1 MTDLAVAHH
10 ELRPLMFPI
19 AYRMLG
25 SVAEAED
32 IVQEAFLRIHKAVDA
47 GEVLEVPEAYATTVT
62 TRLAIDTLRSARIK
76 RETYPGS
83 WLPEP
88 ILDDDTDPAHRLEL
102 DDTVS
107 TAFLVVLERLS
118 PVERAVFLLRE
129 VFGYGYDEIAEV
141 VQKTEANCR
150 QLLARAKSHLD
161 DERPRFD
168 PSPEHRAELAAR
180 FFAALHDGDVKGL
193 ERLLADDV
201 MFYADGGGKVPA
213 IAKPLRG
220 VLRVGRFLLGLMRIR
235 ARATGRLIPVEAN
248 GHPAARLELATGEL
262 VGVMML
268 DIADGRIQAIR
279 NQLNPDKLHHLGQ
292 VGDIRA
298 LVSTTDTSPPE

>member
-10 ELRPLMFPI
+10 ELRPLMFSI

-47 GEVLEVPEAYATTVT
+47 GEVLEVP
-62 TRLAIDTLRSARIK
+62 RGLRHH
-76 RETYPGS
+76 G
-83 WLPEP
+83 
-88 ILDDDTDPAHRLEL
+88 DDATDPAHRLEL

-141 VQKTEANCR
+141 VQKSEANCR
-150 QLLARAKSHLD
+150 QLFARAKSHLD

-220 VLRVGRFLLGLMRIR
+220 VLRVVRFLLGLMRIR

-248 GHPAARLELATGEL
+248 GHPAARLELAAGEL

-298 LVSTTDTSPPE
+298 LVSGTDTSPPE

>member
-1 MTDLAVAHH
+1 MTNLAVAHH
-10 ELRPLMFPI
+10 ELRPLMFLI
-19 AYRMLG
+19 AYRTLG

-129 VFGYGYDEIAEV
+129 VFGYGYDEIADV
-141 VQKTEANCR
+141 V
-150 QLLARAKSHLD
+150 
-161 DERPRFD
+161 
-168 PSPEHRAELAAR
+168 
-180 FFAALHDGDVKGL
+180 
-193 ERLLADDV
+193 
-201 MFYADGGGKVPA
+201 
-213 IAKPLRG
+213 
-220 VLRVGRFLLGLMRIR
+220 
-235 ARATGRLIPVEAN
+235 
-248 GHPAARLELATGEL
+248 
-262 VGVMML
+262 
-268 DIADGRIQAIR
+268 
-279 NQLNPDKLHHLGQ
+279 
-292 VGDIRA
+292 
-298 LVSTTDTSPPE
+298 